1 MTSVTYPA
9 AASAATSTPTAAS
22 PSAKAANISS
32 DFETFL
38 RMLTVQMQNQDPMN
52 PIESTDYA
60 VQLATFSGV
69 EQQVRTNDLLKQLTE
84 NMGGAG
90 LAQYGTW
97 VGMEGRAAV
106 PAQFTGAP
114 VTVLPRPDLA
124 ADSAQLVVR
133 NADGREVQRL
143 PIAPDGMALQWTGMG
158 QDGKMLAPGN
168 YSFVVESFSEGARI
182 GESMAEIYAPIV
194 EVRSDASGVKLVFQ
208 GGGETSASNVTALR
222 QPG

>member
-1 MTSVTYPA
+1 MTSVTYPT
-9 AASAATSTPTAAS
+9 AATTTAATTTAAS

-38 RMLTVQMQNQDPMN
+38 KMLTVQMKNQDPLN

-106 PAQFTGAP
+106 PAQFTGTP
-114 VTVLPRPDLA
+114 ITVLPQPLPA

-133 NADGREVQRL
+133 NASGREVQRL
-143 PIAPDGMALQWTGMG
+143 PIATDGSPVQWTGVG
-158 QDGKMLAPGN
+158 QDGATLASGR

-182 GESMAEIYAPIV
+182 GESAAEIYAPIV